1 MQNNRSPKISVMTN
15 KGPLIFSSP
24 IFFCACDPIWLP
36 KELRGA
42 IKKNV
47 LEVTLNGTNTCLYYS
62 EYIFAEIS
70 IKFSRFL
77 IHFFPLQVPH
87 SGKNQLVKANCDR
100 VVNRKFF
107 ITSF

>member
-36 KELRGA
+36 NELRGA

-77 IHFFPLQVPH
+77 IHFSIAGT

>member
-36 KELRGA
+36 NELRGA

-47 LEVTLNGTNTCLYYS
+47 LEVTLNGTNTCLYCS

-77 IHFFPLQVPH
+77 IHFSILQVPLE
-87 SGKNQLVKANCDR
+87 KNQLVKANCDR